1 MHRSNE
7 AMICIG
13 NFKKLFYI
21 SVVSIAKLKN
31 IDDFA
36 STYVF
41 ESFALFY
48 DDSMCIYIVF
58 TESPAKRI
66 RV

>member
-1 MHRSNE
+1 MHRSYE
-7 AMICIG
+7 EMICIG
-13 NFKKLFYI
+13 NFNKFFYI

-36 STYVF
+36 FTYVF

-48 DDSMCIYIVF
+48 DDSMCIYIVL
-58 TESPAKRI
+58 TVMK
-66 RV
+66 